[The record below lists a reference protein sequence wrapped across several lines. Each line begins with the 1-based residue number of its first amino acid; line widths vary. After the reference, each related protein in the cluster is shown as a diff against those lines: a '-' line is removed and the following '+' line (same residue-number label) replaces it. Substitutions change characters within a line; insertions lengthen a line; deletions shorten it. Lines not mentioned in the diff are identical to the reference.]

1 MKLYTNP
8 ASPFARKAR
17 IIVRELSLTKVVE
30 EINVPREGLGDA
42 FRRINPLGKIPVLA
56 LNDGSTLFDSPV
68 ICEYL
73 NDLGGGKFFPG
84 RSLLRE
90 NSGHWRALTLQAL
103 GDGICDAAV
112 ARNYELLRPKE
123 LQSEAAI
130 QKYLKAVTTS
140 LDVLEQVKLGN
151 KTTIGEITV
160 GCAIGYLDFRIPE
173 LSWRD
178 SRRNLRDWYE
188 KFAQYP
194 SMKATWPEALA

>member
-17 IIVRELSLTKVVE
+17 IIVQELNLTKVVE
-30 EINVPREGLGDA
+30 EVDVARQDLGDG
-42 FRRINPLGKIPVLA
+42 FRHINPLGKIPVLA
-56 LNDGSTLFDSPV
+56 LKDGSTLFDSPV

>member
-17 IIVRELSLTKVVE
+17 IIVQELNLTKVVE
-30 EINVPREGLGDA
+30 EVDVARQDLGDG
-42 FRRINPLGKIPVLA
+42 FRHINPLGKIPVLA
-56 LNDGSTLFDSPV
+56 LKDGSTIFDSPV

-123 LQSEAAI
+123 QQSEVAI
-130 QKYLKAVTTS
+130 RKYLQAVTVS
-140 LDVLEQVKLGN
+140 LDVLEQVKLGK
-151 KTTIGEITV
+151 KTTIGEIAV
-160 GCAIGYLDFRIPE
+160 ACAIGYLDFRIPE
-173 LSWRD
+173 LSWREA
-178 SRRNLRDWYE
+178 RPNLRDWYE

>member
-1 MKLYTNP
+1 MKLYTHP
-8 ASPFARKAR
+8 ASPFARKVR
-17 IIVRELSLTKVVE
+17 IIVQELSLTKVVE
-30 EINVPREGLGDA
+30 EVNVPREGLGDT

-56 LNDGSTLFDSPV
+56 LKDGSTIFDSPV

-103 GDGICDAAV
+103 GDGICDAAL

-123 LQSEAAI
+123 QQSEAAI
-130 QKYLKAVTTS
+130 RKYLMAVTAS
-140 LDVLEQVKLGN
+140 LDVLEQVKLGK
-151 KTTIGEITV
+151 KTTIGEIAV
-160 GCAIGYLDFRIPE
+160 ACAIGYLDFRIPE
-173 LSWRD
+173 LSWREG
-178 SRRNLRDWYE
+178 RPNLRDWYE

>member
-17 IIVRELSLTKVVE
+17 IVMHELNLTKVVE
-30 EINVPREGLGDA
+30 EVNVPREGLGDA
-42 FRRINPLGKIPVLA
+42 FRKINPLGKIPVLA
-56 LNDGSTLFDSPV
+56 LKDGSTIFDSPV

-73 NDLGGGKFFPG
+73 DDLGGGKFFPG

-112 ARNYELLRPKE
+112 ARNYERLRPVE
-123 LQSEAAI
+123 LQSEAVIA
-130 QKYLKAVTTS
+130 KHMNAVATG
-140 LDVLEQVKLGN
+140 LDVLERTRFTDKV
-151 KTTIGEITV
+151 TIGEITV
-160 GCAIGYLDFRIPE
+160 ACAIGYLDFRIPE
-173 LSWRD
+173 LAWRD
-178 SRRNLRDWYE
+178 SRPNLRDWYE

-194 SMKATWPEALA
+194 SMRATWPAQLA

>member
-1 MKLYTNP
+1 
-8 ASPFARKAR
+8 
-17 IIVRELSLTKVVE
+17 
-30 EINVPREGLGDA
+30 
-42 FRRINPLGKIPVLA
+42 
-56 LNDGSTLFDSPV
+56 
-68 ICEYL
+68 
-73 NDLGGGKFFPG
+73 
-84 RSLLRE
+84 
-90 NSGHWRALTLQAL
+90 LTLQAL

>member
-17 IIVRELSLTKVVE
+17 ILVHELNLANVVE
-30 EINVPREGLGDA
+30 EVQVPREGLGDG

-56 LNDGSTLFDSPV
+56 LADGSTLFDSRV

-73 NDLGGGKFFPG
+73 NDMAGGRFFPG
-84 RSLLRE
+84 RALLRE

-112 ARNYELLRPKE
+112 ARNYERLRPAE
-123 LQSEAAI
+123 QQSEAVI
-130 QKYLKAVTTS
+130 VKHMNAVTAG
-140 LDVLEQVKLGN
+140 LDVAEQTRFSDKV
-151 KTTIGEITV
+151 TIGEIAV
-160 GCAIGYLDFRIPE
+160 ACALGYLDFRIPE

-178 SRRNLRDWYE
+178 SRPNLRDWYE

-194 SMKATWPEALA
+194 SMQATWPAQLA

>member
-17 IIVRELSLTKVVE
+17 IIVQELNLTKVVE
-30 EINVPREGLGDA
+30 EVDVARRDLGDA
-42 FRRINPLGKIPVLA
+42 FRSINPLGKIPVLV
-56 LNDGSTLFDSPV
+56 LKDGSTLFDSPV

-112 ARNYELLRPKE
+112 ARNYEVLRPQE
-123 LQSEAAI
+123 QQSEAAI
-130 QKYLKAVTTS
+130 QKYLNAVTAS
-140 LDVLEQVKLGN
+140 LDVLEQVTLSK
-151 KTTIGEITV
+151 KTTIGEIAV
-160 GCAIGYLDFRIPE
+160 ACAIGYLDFRMPE
-173 LSWRD
+173 LAWRETHP
-178 SRRNLRDWYE
+178 NLRDWYE

-194 SMKATWPEALA
+194 AMKATWPAALA

>member
-17 IIVRELSLTKVVE
+17 IIVRELNLTTVVE
-30 EINVPREGLGDA
+30 EVDVPREGLGDG
-42 FRRINPLGKIPVLA
+42 FRAINPLGKIPVLA
-56 LNDGSTLFDSPV
+56 LADGSTIFDSRV

-73 NDLGGGKFFPG
+73 NETGGGRFFPG
-84 RSLLRE
+84 RALLRE

-112 ARNYELLRPKE
+112 ARNYERLRPAE
-123 LQSEAAI
+123 LQSAAVI
-130 QKYLKAVTTS
+130 AKHMNAVTTG
-140 LDVLEQVKLGN
+140 LDVLERTRFTDKV
-151 KTTIGEITV
+151 TIGEIAV
-160 GCAIGYLDFRIPE
+160 ACAIGYLDFRIPE

-178 SRRNLRDWYE
+178 ARPNLRDWYE

-194 SMKATWPEALA
+194 SMQATWPAQLV